1 MNRLDICARE
11 GVAFVEGADL
21 REAVLVTYYYL
32 PIQILQRDQIR
43 ASDVRYRIP
52 YGCVESYFMYDV

>member
-1 MNRLDICARE
+1 M
-11 GVAFVEGADL
+11 EGADL

-52 YGCVESYFMYDV
+52 YGCVESDFMYDV